1 MQVIDNVVSEKYS
14 ELIFEECAKLPWTFV
29 PDISFGSQAKR
40 SVPGFSHSFYL
51 HEEFNNK
58 EKKTIESEKYSLI
71 QPLLLEA
78 FDKLN
83 INIDLNN
90 IFRSR
95 ARLTLDRPELSEQD
109 RIDNIHVDYKI
120 PHLVLIYYVNTVDG
134 DTLVYEDNKIIER
147 VSPRRG
153 RCLLFNGSLQHTST
167 SPALGPRIIINNNI
181 R

>member
-90 IFRSR
+90 RKSIAEKR
-95 ARLTLDRPELSEQD
+95 
-109 RIDNIHVDYKI
+109 
-120 PHLVLIYYVNTVDG
+120 
-134 DTLVYEDNKIIER
+134 
-147 VSPRRG
+147 
-153 RCLLFNGSLQHTST
+153 
-167 SPALGPRIIINNNI
+167 
-181 R
+181 